1 MLREERGTVNKAF
14 GNRLKALA
22 AQKNLR
28 QTELAARMGMDYDHL
43 NRVLNG
49 RRPVYA
55 EELPR
60 YAEVLGVT
68 VEAILGMEEG

>member
-1 MLREERGTVNKAF
+1 MGKSLGS
-14 GNRLKALA
+14 RLKALA
-22 AQKNLR
+22 AERRLR

-60 YAEVLGVT
+60 YAEALGVSL
-68 VEAILGMEEG
+68 EAILGMEEK